1 MTERPPQHS
10 AAKHKSRLSMVRRAV
25 KRAIKHAINDAA
37 SSLVQF
43 LPPPATHNVGVL
55 RLPSPLLFAVVG
67 GMGDALMVGSLARHL
82 LKRNPGLVIDA
93 LVTPQACEIIER
105 SVNGKVYN
113 LRRFGVVRRDFQ
125 KYFLP
130 LRSKHYP
137 LGFDFSHISFSAA
150 VFLYAIG
157 IPIRVGFWPISNST
171 KAHLMTHAVKLD
183 ESKSA
188 WELYVE
194 LVRLADPN
202 LPETVHILPV
212 AYTEEESNHVHRWR
226 MSVAGRDG
234 MPLIAFHMGCGP
246 ARTYRQSPTERYL
259 ALAHG
264 LQRLTGGCLIVL
276 TGSRSERPIIDAFKS
291 NYVGRTVD
299 AVDWTVGQLACLLEQ
314 CDLLVS
320 VDTGVMHLG
329 AAMGCPT
336 IGLFGPSSP
345 VQWAPSGA
353 KATYVYKTR
362 IPCSPCNREFRCIQ
376 PRHCSNP
383 DQLRCMWD
391 IEPDDVLKAIRDVA
405 GAPLSAKG
413 LASTITY

>member
-1 MTERPPQHS
+1 MRQYPPQHS
-10 AAKHKSRLSMVRRAV
+10 AAKQKSRLSMARRAV
-25 KRAIKHAINDAA
+25 KRAIKNAINDAA
-37 SSLVQF
+37 SSLAQL
-43 LPPPATHNVGVL
+43 LPLPATHSLGKL
-55 RLPSPLLFAVVG
+55 ELPSPLLFSVVG

-93 LVTPQACEIIER
+93 LVTTQAREIIQR
-105 SVNGKVYN
+105 SVNGKVYD
-113 LRRFGVVRRDFQ
+113 LRRFGVVREDFR

-130 LRSKHYP
+130 LRSKHYQ
-137 LGFDFSHISFSAA
+137 LAFDFSHISFSAA

-157 IPIRVGFWPISNST
+157 IPIRLGFWPIANST

-194 LVRLADPN
+194 LVRLADSN
-202 LPETVHILPV
+202 LPASVGILPV
-212 AYTEEESNHVHRWR
+212 TYTKEESNHVHRWR
-226 MSVAGRDG
+226 MSVARQDG
-234 MPLIAFHMGCGP
+234 MPLIALHIGCGP
-246 ARTYRQSPTERYL
+246 TRTYRQWPIERQA
-259 ALAHG
+259 ALARE

-276 TGSRSERPIIDAFKS
+276 TGSGSEKPLIDAFKS
-291 NYVGRTVD
+291 SYVGRTVD

-345 VQWAPSGA
+345 AQWAPSGA
-353 KATYVYKTR
+353 KATYVYKTQ

-376 PRHCSNP
+376 PRRCSNP
-383 DQLRCMWD
+383 DQSRCMWD
-391 IEPDDVLKAIRDVA
+391 IEPDHVLEAIRDVA
-405 GAPLSAKG
+405 GASLGAKG
-413 LASTITY
+413 LASGIT